1 MEELSYLLVTYR
13 EGDIVRLGFVLAAL
27 ILLSTLSVASA
38 LVVKIPDAS
47 GAVGEAVDVPVV
59 VEGAE
64 NLGSMDIVVAFDPAV
79 LKVKSVGKGELN
91 KGLLTSNTGEGVV
104 AISLADSKGING
116 NGAVAVI
123 TFEVLKT
130 GSSDLV
136 IQAVKA
142 YDVNTH
148 VDIKVDTQNGKFT
161 AKEGGGKSTPG
172 FEVVAAIAGVSV
184 ALAIRKLNF

>member
-1 MEELSYLLVTYR
+1 MKL
-13 EGDIVRLGFVLAAL
+13 RLVLAFM
-27 ILLSTLSVASA
+27 IFLSTLSVASA
-38 LVVKIPDAS
+38 LTVKVSDAT
-47 GAVGEAVDVPVV
+47 GAVGEAVDVPIV
-59 VEGAE
+59 VENAQ
-64 NLGSMDIVVAFDPAV
+64 NLGSMDIVVAFDPEI

-123 TFEVLKT
+123 TFEVLKAGT
-130 GSSDLV
+130 SDLA
-136 IQAVKA
+136 IQTVKA

-148 VDIKVDTQNGKFT
+148 VDIKVETQNGKFT

-172 FEVVAAIAGVSV
+172 FEVFAAIAGLGI
-184 ALAIRKLNF
+184 AFAIRRIG

>member
-1 MEELSYLLVTYR
+1 MRLRFILSL
-13 EGDIVRLGFVLAAL
+13 L

-38 LVVKIPDAS
+38 LTVKVSDAS
-47 GAVGEAVDVPVV
+47 GAVGDAVDVPVI
-59 VEGAE
+59 VENAQ
-64 NLGSMDIVVAFDPAV
+64 NLGSMDIVITFDPQI

-116 NGAVAVI
+116 NGNIAVI
-123 TFEVLKT
+123 TFEVLKAGT
-130 GSSDLV
+130 SDLV
-136 IQAVKA
+136 IQSVKA

-148 VDIKVDTQNGKFT
+148 TDIQVETQNGKFT

-172 FEVVAAIAGVSV
+172 FEAFAAIA
-184 ALAIRKLNF
+184 ALAAAGWRLRK